1 MKKIIKDNY
10 ISTVKRGLITSKTTK
25 KQFIDKIEEEFIEL
39 WHAFTSETNKEFNYE
54 LADVILVC
62 LNLAKHYDI
71 DIMKY
76 LKKKIKI
83 NEKRAENGK

>member
-1 MKKIIKDNY
+1 MKKIIKNNY

-25 KQFIDKIEEEFIEL
+25 KQFIDKIEEELNEL

-62 LNLAKHYDI
+62 LNLAKHFDI
-71 DIMKY
+71 DIKKY

-83 NEKRAENGK
+83 NHKRAENGK